1 MSPIMP
7 KSIDTKTIIVN
18 LLKED
23 AQDYLSLDRL
33 RSLLRFIH
41 RELLER
47 NILDNYQIF
56 FDVNFNSIRR
66 TVLCNETIFVL
77 DFDGDNIYLREPMSI
92 DTLADRYQV
101 DETIRGIIHTFVQPA
116 A

>member
-1 MSPIMP
+1 MSFVMP
-7 KSIDTKTIIVN
+7 MLIDTKTIIVN

-23 AQDYLSLDRL
+23 AQEYLSLDRL
-33 RSLLRFIH
+33 KKLLRFIH
-41 RELLER
+41 GELLEK
-47 NILDNYQIF
+47 NMLDNYQIF

-66 TVLCNETIFVL
+66 TVLCNKTIFEL
-77 DFDGDNIYLREPMSI
+77 DFDGDNIYLRDPTSI
-92 DTLADRYQV
+92 DALADRYQV

>member
-1 MSPIMP
+1 MSPVIP

-23 AQDYLSLDRL
+23 AQEYLSFDRL
-33 RSLLRFIH
+33 KSLLKFIH
-41 RELLER
+41 GELLKR
-47 NILDNYQIF
+47 NILDYYQIF

-66 TVLCNETIFVL
+66 TVLCNKRIFEL
-77 DFDGDNIYLREPMSI
+77 DFDGDNIYLREPASI
-92 DTLADRYQV
+92 DVLANRYQV

>member
-1 MSPIMP
+1 MPPIIP

-23 AQDYLSLDRL
+23 AQEFLSLGRL
-33 RSLLRFIH
+33 KSLLKFIH
-41 RELLER
+41 RELLKR

-56 FDVNFNSIRR
+56 FDVNFDSIRR
-66 TVLCNETIFVL
+66 TVLYNKTIFEL
-77 DFDGDNIYLREPMSI
+77 DFDGGNIYLREPTSI
-92 DTLADRYQV
+92 DALADRYQV
-101 DETIRGIIHTFVQPA
+101 DETIRGIIHTFVRPA